1 MRVNLFLLFYKICQN
16 SITWQHCVR
25 YGKRIKALNE
35 KFLDTHSK
43 TCVGNKLQRK
53 KTKSKK

>member
-1 MRVNLFLLFYKICQN
+1 MRANLFLLFYKICQN

-35 KFLDTHSK
+35 KLFETHSK

-53 KTKSKK
+53 NLKSK